1 MCVSPVLSLLHWQCR
16 CPVTQQ
22 VELQELQSASVVTM
36 DAFVIQCHC
45 TQSTAQRRG
54 RPRSTGFQTQRAGT
68 RAPCH
73 TFSGVMFALTHSI
86 RDPRGD
92 TYKLTQHS
100 CSFLW
105 WPCGSMAGNAS
116 ARFKMPTHWAFK
128 KRKKKRQRERNTWNK
143 REEKSPSIQAHFE
156 HLIWPMRFLHSP
168 HLNGSQ
174 AQPRWLETRHVSP
187 GPFAHCRSP
196 GVTGRSLSPPRF
208 APRGILSGLNKHR
221 WVSTLTAKW
230 NIPILYKHY
239 ITLPISRNWQLS
251 TGY

>member
-86 RDPRGD
+86 RDLEETLISWPNTAVPSYDGPAVPWRETPQLDLKCPHIEHSKKERRKDKEKEIREIKEKKKVHPSRLISSIWSGRWGFSTLHTWTAAKHSRGD
-92 TYKLTQHS
+92 WRPGM
-100 CSFLW
+100 FRR
-105 WPCGSMAGNAS
+105 G
-116 ARFKMPTHWAFK
+116 
-128 KRKKKRQRERNTWNK
+128 
-143 REEKSPSIQAHFE
+143 PSHTVDLPA
-156 HLIWPMRFLHSP
+156 
-168 HLNGSQ
+168 SQ
-174 AQPRWLETRHVSP
+174 AD
-187 GPFAHCRSP
+187 HCLHLASLRE
-196 GVTGRSLSPPRF
+196 GFFRDWINTGELALWQQSEIFLYCINITSLS
-208 APRGILSGLNKHR
+208 L
-221 WVSTLTAKW
+221 
-230 NIPILYKHY
+230 
-239 ITLPISRNWQLS
+239 
-251 TGY
+251 